1 MIRAAVIAALIVTLA
16 ACGFEPMYGGSGGA
30 ALQQRLSGIDVAP
43 IPERTGQ
50 ILQQN
55 LTDQLGGGNGA
66 AYRLDVDLEQT
77 DTGSGFRADEAT
89 TRINIMLKAK
99 YRLRR
104 LSDDRVLLETETRA
118 FSAYDVVESEFATLT
133 TRQDTLRGLAEELS
147 RRISARLAGYFRNQ
161 EDSTPNEGAAT
172 GD

>member
-1 MIRAAVIAALIVTLA
+1 MIRRAAIAVLLLTLA
-16 ACGFEPMYGGSGGA
+16 GCGFQPMYGGSDGS
-30 ALQQRLSGIDVAP
+30 ALQADLSGIDIAP
-43 IPERTGQ
+43 IADRTGQ

-55 LTDQLGGGNGA
+55 LSDQLGGGNGTD
-66 AYRLDVDLEQT
+66 YRLEVALEQT
-77 DTGSGFRADEAT
+77 DTGSCFRADEDT
-89 TRINIMLKAK
+89 TRIIIMLTAK
-99 YRLRR
+99 YTLRR
-104 LSDDRVLLETETRA
+104 LSDDTVLLDERARA

-161 EDSTPNEGAAT
+161 EGSAPDESAAT